1 MLLFP
6 STSVEAAGG
15 AWDWERW
22 WRVGRQL
29 KNRPVGVLTNGTTIQ
44 LDYVVQ
50 RQHRIELQYH
60 YFLAGK

>member
-29 KNRPVGVLTNGTTIQ
+29 KNRPVGVLTNGTTIGSS
-44 LDYVVQ
+44 VVNARIQ
-50 RQHRIELQYH
+50 RMLSHP
-60 YFLAGK
+60 AA